1 MSGSKQKP
9 KLENGEQ
16 RHPNK
21 ARRAYEKQVT
31 KTNLTHKFHK
41 FNSEKNTQNTKH
53 MLNGIS
59 VCDI

>member
-21 ARRAYEKQVT
+21 ARRAYEKQI
-31 KTNLTHKFHK
+31 TNLTHKFHK